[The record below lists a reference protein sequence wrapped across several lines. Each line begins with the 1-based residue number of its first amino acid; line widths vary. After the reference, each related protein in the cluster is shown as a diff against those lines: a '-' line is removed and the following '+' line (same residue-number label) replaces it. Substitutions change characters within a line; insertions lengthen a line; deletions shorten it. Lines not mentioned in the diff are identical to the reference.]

1 MRLLVSVSN
10 ELPDEDSGL
19 EALYDR
25 MLVRIFV
32 NRIQNKQNFKSMLM
46 MGTKQEAV
54 IPEGLATTEQ

>member
-1 MRLLVSVSN
+1 MRLLVSASN

-32 NRIQNKQNFKSMLM
+32 NRIRNKQNQIYADGGHTRSDY
-46 MGTKQEAV
+46 T
-54 IPEGLATTEQ
+54 